1 MLDSW
6 CPTFC
11 CERFRNDLC
20 LHDHEPLAAAC
31 AGATSLLPVYIFD
44 PSEYG
49 KVSMTLVLV
58 AAVWHVIFCMCVA
71 LLLLWLVT
79 RCVAAVV
86 AVLPVLPVTKGV
98 WLRCCFVSGKWL
110 VWLQLLYEY
119 VLSCVAAACWPCLV
133 THSQRS
139 QRST

>member
-1 MLDSW
+1 MACGL
-6 CPTFC
+6 
-11 CERFRNDLC
+11 
-20 LHDHEPLAAAC
+20 LHVC
-31 AGATSLLPVYIFD
+31 R
-44 PSEYG
+44 
-49 KVSMTLVLV
+49 
-58 AAVWHVIFCMCVA
+58 